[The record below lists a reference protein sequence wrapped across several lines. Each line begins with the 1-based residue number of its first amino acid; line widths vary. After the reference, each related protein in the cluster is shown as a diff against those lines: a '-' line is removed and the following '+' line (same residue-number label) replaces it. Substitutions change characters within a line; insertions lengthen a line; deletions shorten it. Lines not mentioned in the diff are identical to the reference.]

1 MTEIEKEREKVAIIV
16 SEPGSQVAESSTYI
30 LIYNKIG
37 RKRRKKRGY
46 KISISL
52 RRTWYIRD
60 CKLTINIRDS
70 TKSSAIHQYRSTYN
84 RQAIFLVCA
93 VTRPIPT
100 KRKVIKNI
108 NFLFINSLLN
118 LTYK

>member
-84 RQAIFLVCA
+84 RQAIFLGGYH
-93 VTRPIPT
+93 TG
-100 KRKVIKNI
+100 
-108 NFLFINSLLN
+108 NSGRLRCHQTYTCLLY
-118 LTYK
+118 TSDAADD

>member
-52 RRTWYIRD
+52 RRTWYGGELPFREA
-60 CKLTINIRDS
+60 LS
-70 TKSSAIHQYRSTYN
+70 VFGAI
-84 RQAIFLVCA
+84 
-93 VTRPIPT
+93 
-100 KRKVIKNI
+100 
-108 NFLFINSLLN
+108 
-118 LTYK
+118 